1 MKWRAAALTAI
12 RPWSRAAWAFM
23 TRLPSSYDGEKPA

>member
-12 RPWSRAAWAFM
+12 RPWSLAAWP
-23 TRLPSSYDGEKPA
+23 TINRLPISYDGEKPA